1 MTALTAHKAAH
12 PALLRSWR
20 EPVWRDQDYW
30 PWLLV
35 ILGVLLVVRLVVL
48 YFAKTD
54 LFFDEAQYWSWSRDL
69 AFGYFSKPPLIAW
82 LIRLSTE
89 ICGDAEWCVRAPSP
103 ILYTV
108 TCIVLFFAARALYGA
123 LIGFWSA
130 VVFATLPA
138 ASFSSLLISTDVPL
152 ILFWTLAFYGWI
164 RLIETREMRFAAL
177 IGASIGLGLLAKY
190 AAAYFLLCVAVDAW
204 RDPRACDALRGGR
217 GLVALTIALAFIAP
231 NVLWN
236 ANHSFA
242 TFSHTAENAGWKDIL
257 NLGSGLEFLGSQFAV
272 FGPILFAVLIV
283 VAWRAW
289 RRGCEQPECRLLA
302 FSIPVILLLIVQA
315 LLSRALANWAA
326 AAYPAATI
334 LVTAELLRH
343 YPRLFRISLWLHLG
357 AALVITVAPL
367 FATRITSLTGP
378 EWNPY
383 ARVIGWRDLAA
394 STRRVAEAQG
404 AKTVLADS
412 REMTAEL
419 TYYLRD
425 TALPVV
431 IWFRE
436 EAPRNHFEMT
446 LPFTKA
452 SPEPVLY
459 VTLTRTD
466 SVRKRFDSA
475 EVLGDQA
482 FPTDAAAVREARF
495 ILLKGY
501 EGDDAN

>member
-1 MTALTAHKAAH
+1 MPGATRARATRSAAAGASSH
-12 PALLRSWR
+12 SRLRS
-20 EPVWRDQDYW
+20 
-30 PWLLV
+30 L
-35 ILGVLLVVRLVVL
+35 
-48 YFAKTD
+48 
-54 LFFDEAQYWSWSRDL
+54 
-69 AFGYFSKPPLIAW
+69 
-82 LIRLSTE
+82 
-89 ICGDAEWCVRAPSP
+89 
-103 ILYTV
+103 
-108 TCIVLFFAARALYGA
+108 
-123 LIGFWSA
+123 
-130 VVFATLPA
+130 
-138 ASFSSLLISTDVPL
+138 
-152 ILFWTLAFYGWI
+152 
-164 RLIETREMRFAAL
+164 
-177 IGASIGLGLLAKY
+177 
-190 AAAYFLLCVAVDAW
+190 
-204 RDPRACDALRGGR
+204 
-217 GLVALTIALAFIAP
+217 FIAP

-257 NLGSGLEFLGSQFAV
+257 NLGSGLEFIGSQFAV

-367 FATRITSLTGP
+367 FATRITELTGP

-383 ARVIGWRDLAA
+383 ARVIGWHDLAA
-394 STRRVAEAQG
+394 STRRLAEAQG
-404 AKTVLADS
+404 AKTVLTDS

-419 TYYLRD
+419 IYYLRD
-425 TALPVV
+425 TSLPVT

-436 EAPRNHFEMT
+436 ETPRNHFEMT

-459 VTLTRTD
+459 VTLIRTN

-482 FPTDAAAVREARF
+482 FPTDAIAVREARF

-501 EGDDAN
+501 EGDDAK